1 MRRDSSIPTYPL
13 YNIKKGEGLA
23 SGASARLAH
32 VRAARLAP
40 VRALL
45 KLYQAFV
52 LELYQATLV
61 IRVYRCSRTPQWLKS
76 AEAYAYYSMV
86 AVLPPNS
93 ARRLGG
99 WVQTSSNP
107 SALGYAGWPTQLMLN
122 HAIKGL
128 SRFWETCSD

>member
-13 YNIKKGEGLA
+13 YNIKKGEDLA
-23 SGASARLAH
+23 SGASARLAP

-61 IRVYRCSRTPQWLKS
+61 IRVYRCSR
-76 AEAYAYYSMV
+76 
-86 AVLPPNS
+86 
-93 ARRLGG
+93 
-99 WVQTSSNP
+99 
-107 SALGYAGWPTQLMLN
+107 ALTYAGWPTQLMLN